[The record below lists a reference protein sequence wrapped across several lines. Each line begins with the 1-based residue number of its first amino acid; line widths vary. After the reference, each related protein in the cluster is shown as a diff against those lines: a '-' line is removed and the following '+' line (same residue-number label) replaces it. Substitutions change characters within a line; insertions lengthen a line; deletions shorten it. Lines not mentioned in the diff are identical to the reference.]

1 MQKITKLAI
10 GVSAFLPALSF
21 AQTGG
26 SSLLSVLG
34 LISKLINGIIPIL
47 LALAVLAFFWGLI
60 QYLFANGSEADI
72 AKGLKMMTAGIIA
85 IFVMVSLWGII
96 RVLQRSFGVTD
107 PRPIVP
113 RAIQRTYNGL

>member
-1 MQKITKLAI
+1 MQTATKIAI
-10 GVSAFLPALSF
+10 GASALLPTLTF

-26 SSLLSVLG
+26 SNLLSVLG
-34 LISKLINGIIPIL
+34 LISKLINGVIPIL

-60 QYLFANGSEADI
+60 QYLFAGGSETEI
-72 AKGLKMMTAGIIA
+72 GKGLKMMTAGVIA

-113 RAIQRTYNGL
+113 REIRRTSSF